1 MADLTYSVDISSK
14 KALDSLKKLQKEV
27 KRTDNSFAKLGKSLA
42 GGAFKVASA
51 GLKSLSVAAVAASAA
66 FVAFGTKA
74 INTLDDIEKASSKLG
89 VSARFLTTWQKI
101 ARESGLTTDQ
111 FTVGL
116 QRFLRRLGEA
126 QNGAG
131 TLVKPL
137 EQLGIALRDNNGN
150 LRDGTD
156 VFQDYVRA
164 INEAEGNTE
173 KLRLAFA
180 AFDTEGV
187 AMVNVAKLS
196 AEQIAEITRK
206 AEEAGIVLDDK
217 LVKAAA
223 KAKDAFA
230 DLIDVGKGFGLQFFG
245 SLAPALER
253 FTKDLRAKIIEAVQG
268 AGGMEAFSRDLAAQF
283 LRGMETFITAM
294 ASIIDG
300 IVNAFQQGANILN
313 KVIVAI
319 SKIPFAGFDA
329 VIGSGTR
336 SQAIE
341 SLKSEIGEIDKQIEE
356 LTQSSINS
364 GNIMDQSTTYFI
376 DGLMLK
382 KKALRDE
389 ITKLEDETTMYLQNF
404 ETGGTAAQDA
414 VSGVTT
420 KLLEQADALEKAAQI
435 QRDFNKF
442 EYDDRIL
449 RIARENEGTT
459 VADDTNDTTTAAN
472 SATIAVKN
480 YDDAILRHA
489 RNIEATKQERKDFE
503 QSFLSLKQRLLPLQH
518 ATKTY
523 NTELRILNRALR
535 EGSLTTEEH
544 ELATKN
550 LKDAYDKF
558 VESME
563 PERAKTWV
571 EGWKEA
577 FKEYSEA
584 ANNAAQNAKDLF
596 TTATRGM
603 EDAIVD
609 FAKTGKLSFR
619 SLLQD
624 IAEQLLRSQIRQLMA
639 NLFGGG
645 VGGGAQGGSFLGNL
659 FGGFFAQGGYIG
671 QGKFGIVGERG
682 PELVNGPAN
691 ITPGVGSSGAVTYNI
706 NAVDVDSF
714 RNLVASDPQFI
725 HAVVQQGQQDFRSA

>member
-14 KALDSLKKLQKEV
+14 KALNSLKKLQKEV

-42 GGAFKVASA
+42 GGAFGIASK
-51 GLKSLSVAAVAASAA
+51 GLKSLGVAATAATVA

-230 DLIDVGKGFGLQFFG
+230 DLVDVGKGFGLQFFG

-294 ASIIDG
+294 AGIIDG
-300 IVNAFQQGANILN
+300 IVSAFQQGANILN

-329 VIGSGTR
+329 VTGSGTR
-336 SQAIE
+336 SQAIQG
-341 SLKSEIGEIDKQIEE
+341 LKDEIASIDQQIEE
-356 LTQSSINS
+356 LVESSINS
-364 GNIMDQSTTYFI
+364 GNIMDHSTNAFI
-376 DGLMLK
+376 DGLMMK
-382 KKALRDE
+382 KQALTEE
-389 ITKLEDETTMYLQNF
+389 ISKLSDETVMYLQQF
-404 ETGGTAAQDA
+404 ETGSTAAQDA

-442 EYDDRIL
+442 DYDDRIL
-449 RIARENEGTT
+449 RIARQDEAEDG
-459 VADDTNDTTTAAN
+459 VAADTNDTTKAAN
-472 SATIAVKN
+472 TATVAVKH

-489 RNIEATKQERKDFE
+489 KNIEATKQERKDFE
-503 QSFLSLKQRLLPLQH
+503 QSFLSLKQRLLPVQH

-523 NTELRILNRALR
+523 NQEIRILNRALK
-535 EGSLTTEEH
+535 EGSLSSEEH
-544 ELATKN
+544 ALATKN
-550 LKDAYDKF
+550 LKEAYDDF
-558 VESME
+558 IDSME
-563 PERAKTWV
+563 PERAKTWL

-577 FKEYSEA
+577 FTEYSRA
-584 ANNAAQNAKDLF
+584 ANDAAQNAKDLF

-609 FAKTGKLSFR
+609 FARTGKLSFR

-645 VGGGAQGGSFLGNL
+645 GSGGGGNFFSNL
-659 FGGFFAQGGYIG
+659 FAGFFAQGGYIPG
-671 QGKFGIVGERG
+671 GKFGVVGERG
-682 PELVNGPAN
+682 PELVSGPAN
-691 ITPGVGSSGAVTYNI
+691 VTPMNGGGNVTYNI
-706 NAVDVDSF
+706 NAVDTDSF
-714 RNLVASDPQFI
+714 RNLVASDPTFI
-725 HAVVQQGQQDFRSA
+725 HAVVQQGQQEFRS